1 MFRLVLNYVVV
12 SGYLVE
18 VPYAFVPFSLSLKS
32 SMHPY
37 TRLGRKRIAESMF
50 PKSGSAKAL
59 SNCATSEIAHNT
71 TKKVPLCPMS
81 CALLTPMGKKMK
93 MQAGIVRTN
102 DVIWQNCSSSFMGSS
117 ISVSYVI
124 AGNAVAT
131 RVLMSIVQ
139 RMPKIKLDESM

>member
-1 MFRLVLNYVVV
+1 MFRLVLSYAVV

-37 TRLGRKRIAESMF
+37 TRPGMKIIPESML

-59 SNCATSEIAHNT
+59 SDCAASEIAHKT

-81 CALLTPMGKKMK
+81 CALLTLMGKKMK

-102 DVIWQNCSSSFMGSS
+102 EAIWQNCSNSFIDAS
-117 ISVSYVI
+117 ISVSYAI
-124 AGNAVAT
+124 AGNAVTAT
-131 RVLMSIVQ
+131 VLMSIVQ
-139 RMPKIKLDESM
+139 RMPKIKLNGSM